1 MALKCL
7 CVGGRE
13 RRSSSRER
21 DADLGFLSAHTRSL
35 AEAESARSTDRQTAM
50 SQRYTQDRATT
61 QRHLAL
67 LKDLLKQ
74 PDNKLCADCK
84 RNDPRWASTNL
95 GCWLCIRC
103 SGHHR
108 GMGVHISRVRSVDLD
123 TWTPEQI
130 EHMQRWGNRRANLYW
145 EAHLKPGH
153 MPPDQSVSLPSLS

>member
-1 MALKCL
+1 
-7 CVGGRE
+7 
-13 RRSSSRER
+13 
-21 DADLGFLSAHTRSL
+21 
-35 AEAESARSTDRQTAM
+35 M

-67 LKDLLKQ
+67 LKELLKQ

-123 TWTPEQI
+123 TWTREQI

-153 MPPDQSVSLPSLS
+153 MPPDHKIDSFIRSKYELKRWAMDGPIPEPEALDASAASVSPHLCQEIRFPLLCV